1 MTSADPREGHAQGD
15 ESMRGAGQRDV
26 LLELLSVLAHDLNN
40 PLQTL
45 LVLSELALDESPAG
59 TEPHDRALQCL
70 AAADRLKVLTQ
81 AMGATLRG
89 RPLDAAQLWART
101 AVMLGR
107 RLERYGVA
115 AVLDLAALDG
125 IGLAADAEWALLS
138 AAMAVIATA
147 AASARRRHELSI
159 TGKREHGIASVV
171 LALTGFEPDGTRTP
185 LPFVPSA
192 LARLCDI
199 VPGST
204 VTDDGVGVR
213 LVLPV

>member
-1 MTSADPREGHAQGD
+1 MASVDPREGHAQGD
-15 ESMRGAGQRDV
+15 ESMRAAGQRDV

-89 RPLDAAQLWART
+89 RPLDAAQLWTRT

-107 RLERYGVA
+107 RLERYGVTV
-115 AVLDLAALDG
+115 VLDLAALAEAVAMTA
-125 IGLAADAEWALLS
+125 IAADSSAHSAS
-138 AAMAVIATA
+138 AASPTPSSA
-147 AASARRRHELSI
+147 ARS
-159 TGKREHGIASVV
+159 
-171 LALTGFEPDGTRTP
+171 RT
-185 LPFVPSA
+185 
-192 LARLCDI
+192 
-199 VPGST
+199 T
-204 VTDDGVGVR
+204 VT
-213 LVLPV
+213 P

>member
-1 MTSADPREGHAQGD
+1 
-15 ESMRGAGQRDV
+15 MRASGQRDV

-45 LVLSELALDESPAG
+45 LVLSELALDEHAPG

-89 RPLDAAQLWART
+89 RPLDASALWART

-115 AVLDLAALDG
+115 ATLELAALDG
-125 IGLAADAEWALLS
+125 IGLGAEAEWALLS
-138 AAMAVIATA
+138 GALAVIATA
-147 AASARRRHELSI
+147 AASNRRRHELVLVGMHEHGVASVDVSI
-159 TGKREHGIASVV
+159 TAVE
-171 LALTGFEPDGTRTP
+171 TDGNRTP
-185 LPFVPSA
+185 LPFVPTA
-192 LARLCDI
+192 LERLLHI
-199 VPGST
+199 VPGSSADT
-204 VTDDGVGVR
+204 SGAHVR
-213 LVLPV
+213 LVLSSSP